1 MVPSNSH
8 LDGQL
13 FAVSPLSSVEALG
26 GDPETSS
33 FSSTTP
39 EGTFLLIGVATRLPV
54 SVASLGV
61 CPRGAWSL
69 GAAGFV
75 WRLLCLVIGYPHLR
89 EGSEDRA

>member
-1 MVPSNSH
+1 MI
-8 LDGQL
+8 LR
-13 FAVSPLSSVEALG
+13 PLPFRRL
-26 GDPETSS
+26 P
-33 FSSTTP
+33 P